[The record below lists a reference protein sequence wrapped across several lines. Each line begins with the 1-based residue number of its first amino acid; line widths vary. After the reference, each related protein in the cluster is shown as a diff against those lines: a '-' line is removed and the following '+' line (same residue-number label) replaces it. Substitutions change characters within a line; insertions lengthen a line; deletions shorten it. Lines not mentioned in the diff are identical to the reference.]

1 MVDYF
6 KIVSKNYLLIGS
18 NKEIDIVVYLEND
31 ILSAYFY
38 VLYKD
43 RKNELKDERYKFSDW
58 KREKFCNNWWSL
70 QNDQLSL
77 YLSNLI

>member
-6 KIVSKNYLLIGS
+6 KIVSKNDLLIGS
-18 NKEIDIVVYLEND
+18 NKEIDIVFYLENE

-58 KREKFCNNWWSL
+58 KWEKFCNNWWSL

>member
-6 KIVSKNYLLIGS
+6 KIVSKNDLLIGS
-18 NKEIDIVVYLEND
+18 NKEIDIVVDLEND

-43 RKNELKDERYKFSDW
+43 RKN
-58 KREKFCNNWWSL
+58 
-70 QNDQLSL
+70 
-77 YLSNLI
+77 